1 MSWVILYSWEA
12 THTTLPFNS
21 MSKITQHVSSWSKG
35 LNLTAS
41 IYLWPGKPT
50 SLYAVVYSDSPETKT
65 HLYLG
70 NAEAALLAE
79 GFVKEG

>member
-1 MSWVILYSWEA
+1 
-12 THTTLPFNS
+12 

-35 LNLTAS
+35 LLTAS
-41 IYLWPGKPT
+41 IYFWPVKPT